1 MTIPRNFNWK
11 TYLNSNSDLSIHT
24 EEFAKT
30 HYLEYGI
37 LEKRIYY
44 EVPDDFVWEQ
54 YLIMNPDLTIKT
66 RAFAENHYLNYG
78 IEENRAYNIKKE
90 IHLEER
96 KNILY
101 YVGTTSY
108 QNFNTGIQR
117 VTRNLSHIIGNYFN
131 EYNLFLVTFDDDFKL
146 INSDELN
153 TFTKFNGYNHL
164 DSTWQEKCDLFNKIK
179 QKPQNILFVPELFY
193 THQYDLFDKVI
204 KKSKTYKYISAH
216 IYHDDTIY
224 NNIEMEKTERIK
236 IFDTYMNLIN
246 KIDIIIPNS
255 EYSKSTYLYHK
266 YRLNLNSDQKVE
278 AVLLSGEA
286 LYFKRL
292 TNKVSDNYI
301 FANIS
306 VSRRKNAKTL
316 IRAFHM
322 LRNNYPELKLIICG
336 VVYSETE
343 YYKEFKNYLNEN
355 VIFSGNKSDVEIL
368 ELYKNCLFSVYPS
381 LEEGFGLPILESLW
395 CNTPVICH
403 NETSTHEISNN
414 IKSNAISSIN
424 CSDVV
429 ELYDEMYKFMNK
441 EYLQNICKEIQKI
454 RLKSWYDYGE
464 EIVNILNTQLSI
476 NKVTK
481 KIIYYYVDHTCI
493 HNCRT
498 GIQIVTIYLAK
509 QLYKKMNGIDIIFV
523 KWCDI
528 NLCLVPCDS
537 EQINHLFNYNETEDF
552 IEKIEYA
559 NYEPIHLSLNNDSVF
574 FCPELPIPEHVV
586 NLVNYTEKW
595 SLKTI
600 VILYDIIPLVLKDNQ
615 YSQIFDYFRK
625 YIRTLILRS
634 TKIITISNF
643 TKNELLD
650 YVKANKIK
658 DIPVV
663 ESCLLP
669 YQYRNKN
676 QVINENNGKITIL
689 LPGTIEPRKQ
699 QFTLMKLFNKF
710 IKLNPNIDAELITFG
725 SLWYPQ
731 EMLDVEINESNGKIK
746 YLGIISNEQL
756 FDLYKTASFS
766 CFIST
771 YEGYGFP
778 ISESLWH
785 GTPVLTANFGAMYEV
800 AQIGGCYCIDTNN
813 ETEIYE
819 AMEKMIKEPEIL
831 VKLENEISRANFT
844 TWENYADQIYKMI

>member
-1 MTIPRNFNWK
+1 MTIPRDFNWQN
-11 TYLNSNSDLSIHT
+11 YLNMNPDLSIYT
-24 EEFAKT
+24 EEFARN

-37 LEKRIYY
+37 LEKRRYSKL
-44 EVPDDFVWEQ
+44 PHDFDWEL
-54 YLIMNPDLTIKT
+54 YLIMNPDLTIKNQE
-66 RAFAENHYLNYG
+66 FAETHYLKYG
-78 IEENRAYNIKKE
+78 IQEKRKFHIKKE
-90 IHLEER
+90 VKLEER

-101 YVGTTSY
+101 YVGTTSH
-108 QNFNTGIQR
+108 QSFNTGIQR

-153 TFTKFNGYNHL
+153 TFMKFNGYNHL
-164 DSTWQEKCDLFNKIK
+164 DSTWQEKNDLFNKIK
-179 QKPQNILFVPELFY
+179 QQPQNILLIPELFY
-193 THQYDLFDKVI
+193 TDQYHLLDKVI
-204 KKSKTYKYISAH
+204 EKSKTYQYVSAH
-216 IYHDDTIY
+216 IYYDDTIY
-224 NNIEMEKTERIK
+224 NNVEIEKNTRIE
-236 IFDTYMNLIN
+236 IFDTYMRMIN
-246 KIDIIIPNS
+246 KIDIVIPIS

-292 TNKVSDNYI
+292 VNKQSADYI

-316 IRAFHM
+316 IKAFHM
-322 LRNNYPELKLIICG
+322 LRNNYPGLKLIICG
-336 VVYSETE
+336 VVYSENE
-343 YYKEFKNYLNEN
+343 YYNEFKNYLNEN
-355 VIFSGNKSDVEIL
+355 VIFSGEKSDAEIL

-403 NETSTHEISNN
+403 NETSTHEIFNN
-414 IKSNAISSIN
+414 INYNAVSSIN

-429 ELYDEMYKFMNK
+429 ELYDEMYKFMDK
-441 EYLQNICKEIQKI
+441 EYLQNMCKEIKQIK
-454 RLKSWYDYGE
+454 LKTWYNYGE
-464 EIVNILNTQLSI
+464 EIVNILNKKLSI
-476 NKVTK
+476 DKIIK
-481 KIIYYYVDHTCI
+481 KTIYYYVDHTCI

-523 KWCDI
+523 RWCNI

-537 EQINHLFNYNETEDF
+537 QQINHLFNYNETEDF
-552 IEKIEYA
+552 IENVEYA
-559 NYEPIHLSLNNDSVF
+559 SYEPIHLTLNKDSVLIF
-574 FCPELPIPEHVV
+574 PELPIPEYIIH
-586 NLVNYTEKW
+586 LVNYTEKLL
-595 SLKTI
+595 LKTI
-600 VILYDIIPLVLKDNQ
+600 VILYDLIPLVLKNKQ
-615 YSQIFDYFRK
+615 YSQIYDYFDK
-625 YIRTLILRS
+625 YIKNLILKS
-634 TKIITISNF
+634 NKIITISNF
-643 TKNELLD
+643 TKTELLD
-650 YVKANKIK
+650 YVKSNRIK

-663 ESCLLP
+663 EACLLP

-676 QVINENNGKITIL
+676 QVINENDGKITIL

-699 QFTLMKLFNKF
+699 QITLIKLFNKF
-710 IKLNPNIDAELITFG
+710 IKLNPNIDIELITFG

-731 EMLDVEINESNGKIK
+731 EILDAEITESKGKIK
-746 YLGIISNEQL
+746 YMGFVSNEQL

-819 AMEKMIKEPEIL
+819 AMEKLIKEPEIL
-831 VKLENEISRANFT
+831 VKLKNEISRANFT